1 PGLSH
6 LFESVIAERRR
17 EIEQSHAAAKRAE
30 ATTYRA
36 ELDALKRAYTALI
49 DRHSRALDAEDRD
62 RAREATPRT
71 RSAAQERPE
80 VQGMS
85 VREAQRRIIL
95 AKMRQTKRE
104 ITQESG
110 YAYRR
115 PSKRRPPEDGED

>member
-1 PGLSH
+1 MDR
-6 LFESVIAERRR
+6 AR
-17 EIEQSHAAAKRAE
+17 AAVR
-30 ATTYRA
+30 
-36 ELDALKRAYTALI
+36 DA
-49 DRHSRALDAEDRD
+49 D
-62 RAREATPRT
+62 RAREAKPLT

-104 ITQESG
+104 ITRESG

-115 PSKRRPPEDGED
+115 LNKRRPPEDSED